1 MAGRSPPLNR
11 FMDYGISKVTTHIS
25 HNEQLIF
32 ERSQPGR
39 AGFSLPPLDVDEIP
53 LDEIIPSQFQRED
66 DLAGV
71 PEVTE
76 VDVVRHFT
84 RMSSWNY
91 SIDQGMYPLGSCTM
105 KYNSRL
111 NEKVAR
117 IAGFANLHPLATEAE
132 SQGALQVI
140 YELQQYLAE
149 ITGLP
154 GISLQPAA
162 GAHGE
167 MTGIMIIRAFIDA
180 RDGKEAASRRRVML
194 IPDSAHGTNPASA
207 HLSGFTVKTIRST
220 SEGLTDLDHLRE
232 LCAHGEVAGL
242 MLTNPNTLGLFER
255 NISEICR
262 IVHDAGGLVYMD
274 GANMNA
280 LVGVARPGDMGVDII
295 HLNLHKTFSTPHGG
309 GGPGCGPVCC
319 TSELEPFLPVPR
331 VVRTRSDSDGASTP
345 DSGLQTPDSLG
356 LNFNYPQS
364 IGRVK
369 AFLGNYGMMLRALA
383 YIQTH
388 GYDGLREATEAAVLN
403 ARYITY
409 GLSSDY
415 EKPFDA
421 PPMHEVVF
429 TDKRQTR
436 KGVHTLDIA
445 KRLIDYGFHPMTIY
459 FPLIVPGAMLVEP
472 TESVGRQELQQFI
485 DAMRAIAR
493 EAQDTPELV
502 LNAPHTTRIGRL
514 DEAAAARRPA
524 LRWKPEEIDTEPL
537 AVAGS

>member
-1 MAGRSPPLNR
+1 MEQT
-11 FMDYGISKVTTHIS
+11 ITKVTSHLS
-25 HNEQLIF
+25 HNESLIF

-39 AGFSLPPLDVDEIP
+39 AGFSLPPLDVPETA
-53 LDEIIPSQFQRED
+53 LDEIIPSAFQRDD
-66 DLAGV
+66 DLAGM

-76 VDVVRHFT
+76 VDVIRHFT
-84 RMSSWNY
+84 RMSTWNY

-117 IAGFANLHPLATEAE
+117 IAGFANLHPLASEAE
-132 SQGALQVI
+132 AQGALQVI
-140 YELQQYLAE
+140 YELQQHLAE

-180 RDGKEAASRRRVML
+180 RDGKDASARRRTML

-220 SEGLTDLDHLRE
+220 AEGFTDLDHLRE
-232 LCAHGEVAGL
+232 LCGHGDVAGL
-242 MLTNPNTLGLFER
+242 MLTNPNTLGLFEK
-255 NISEICR
+255 NIQEICR

-280 LVGVARPGDMGVDII
+280 LVGVARPGDMGVDVI

-309 GGPGCGPVCC
+309 GGPGSGPCCC
-319 TSELEPFLPVPR
+319 TKELEPFLPVPR
-331 VVRTRSDSDGASTP
+331 VVRA
-345 DSGLQTPDSLG
+345 DSGSNTTDAKSQIPNYRLDS
-356 LNFNYPQS
+356 NYPQS

-383 YIQTH
+383 YILTH
-388 GYDGLREATEAAVLN
+388 GRDGLREATEAAVLN
-403 ARYITY
+403 ARYIAH
-409 GLSSDY
+409 GLISDFD
-415 EKPFDA
+415 KPFASD
-421 PPMHEVVF
+421 PMHEVVF
-429 TDKRQTR
+429 TDKRQAR

-459 FPLIVPGAMLVEP
+459 FPLIVSGAMLIEP
-472 TESVGRQELQQFI
+472 TESVGRQELDQFI
-485 DAMRAIAR
+485 EAMRSIAK
-493 EAQDTPELV
+493 EAVEDPDLV
-502 LNAPHTTRIGRL
+502 MGAPHSTRIGRL
-514 DEAAAARRPA
+514 DEAAAARKPV
-524 LRWKPEEIDTEPL
+524 LRWKPQQAASAP
-537 AVAGS
+537 

>member
-1 MAGRSPPLNR
+1 MRSN
-11 FMDYGISKVTTHIS
+11 ITKVTSHIS
-25 HNEQLIF
+25 HNEALIF

-39 AGFSLPPLDVDEIP
+39 TGFSLPALDVPETVI
-53 LDEIIPSQFQRED
+53 DEIIPREFQRED
-66 DLAGV
+66 DLAGM

-84 RMSSWNY
+84 RMSTWNY

-117 IAGFANLHPLATEAE
+117 IDGFANLHPLASEVEA
-132 SQGALQVI
+132 QGALQVI
-140 YELQQYLAE
+140 YELQQHLAE

-180 RDGKEAASRRRVML
+180 RDGKEASAGRRTML

-207 HLSGFTVKTIRST
+207 HLSGFNVRTIRST

-232 LCAHGEVAGL
+232 LCAHGDVAGL
-242 MLTNPNTLGLFER
+242 MLTNPNTLGLFEK
-255 NISEICR
+255 NIQEICR
-262 IVHDAGGLVYMD
+262 IVHEAGGLVYMD

-280 LVGVARPGDMGVDII
+280 LVGVVRPGDMGVDVI

-309 GGPGCGPVCC
+309 GGPGSGPCCC
-319 TSELEPFLPVPR
+319 TKELEPFLPVPR
-331 VVRTRSDSDGASTP
+331 VVRTGSDSDP
-345 DSGLQTPDSLG
+345 VFKLDS
-356 LNFNYPQS
+356 NFPQS

-383 YIQTH
+383 YILTH

-403 ARYITY
+403 ARYIAH
-409 GLSSDY
+409 GLVSDFD
-415 EKPFDA
+415 KPFASD
-421 PPMHEVVF
+421 PMHEVVF
-429 TDKRQTR
+429 TDKRQSR

-459 FPLIVPGAMLVEP
+459 FPLIVSGAMLIEP
-472 TESVGRQELQQFI
+472 TESVGRQELDQFI
-485 DAMRAIAR
+485 DAMRSIAR
-493 EAQDTPELV
+493 EALEDPETV
-502 LNAPHTTRIGRL
+502 LAAPHSTRIGRL
-514 DEAAAARRPA
+514 DEAAAARRPV
-524 LRWKPEEIDTEPL
+524 LRWKPQPEAEPL
-537 AVAGS
+537 SAASHKS

>member
-1 MAGRSPPLNR
+1 MMKSQ
-11 FMDYGISKVTTHIS
+11 ITKVTSHIN
-25 HNEQLIF
+25 HNEALIF

-39 AGFSLPPLDVDEIP
+39 IGYRLPPLDVEEQPIAEIVP
-53 LDEIIPSQFQRED
+53 QQFLRDD
-66 DLAGV
+66 DLEGV
-71 PEVTE
+71 PEVSE
-76 VDVVRHFT
+76 VDVIRHFV
-84 RMSSWNY
+84 RMSTWNY
-91 SIDQGMYPLGSCTM
+91 SIDLGMYPLGSCTM

-117 IAGFANLHPLATEAE
+117 IPGFAGLHPLVE
-132 SQGALQVI
+132 SEDAQGALEVI
-140 YELQQYLAE
+140 YELQENLKE

-167 MTGIMIIRAFIDA
+167 MTGVMIIRAYIDA
-180 RDGKEAASRRRVML
+180 RDGEGGSAKRRIVL

-220 SEGLTDLDHLRE
+220 AEGLTDLDHLRQ
-232 LCAHGEVAGL
+232 LCAHGDVAGL

-255 NISEICR
+255 NIREICR

-280 LVGVARPGDMGVDII
+280 LVGVARPGDMGVDVI

-309 GGPGCGPVCC
+309 GGPGSGPCCC
-319 TSELEPFLPVPR
+319 TKELEPFLPVPR
-331 VVRTRSDSDGASTP
+331 VVKDGERFKL
-345 DSGLQTPDSLG
+345 D
-356 LNFNYPQS
+356 FNQPRS

-369 AFLGNYGMMLRALA
+369 AFFGNYGMMLRALA

-403 ARYITY
+403 ARYIAHALT
-409 GLSSDY
+409 SAY
-415 EKPFDA
+415 EKPFNA

-436 KGVHTLDIA
+436 QGVHTLDIA

-459 FPLIVPGAMLVEP
+459 FPLIVQGAMLIEP
-472 TESVGRQELQQFI
+472 TESVGRQELDQFI
-485 DAMRAIAR
+485 AAMKSIAS
-493 EAQDTPELV
+493 EALEDPELV
-502 LNAPHTTRIGRL
+502 LNAPHNTRIGRL
-514 DEAAAARRPA
+514 DEAAAARKPV
-524 LRWKPEEIDTEPL
+524 LRWKPKQTASAAQES
-537 AVAGS
+537 A

>member
-1 MAGRSPPLNR
+1 MKPE
-11 FMDYGISKVTTHIS
+11 ITKVTSHIS
-25 HNEQLIF
+25 HNEALIF

-39 AGFSLPPLDVDEIP
+39 IGYRLPPLDVDEMP
-53 LDEIIPSQFQRED
+53 LDDLVPRKFRRDD
-66 DLAGV
+66 DLDGL
-71 PEVTE
+71 PEVSE
-76 VDVVRHFT
+76 VDVIRHFI
-84 RMSSWNY
+84 RMSTWNY
-91 SIDQGMYPLGSCTM
+91 SIDLGMYPLGSCTM

-117 IAGFANLHPLATEAE
+117 IDGFANLHPLSDEQDA
-132 SQGALQVI
+132 QGALQVI
-140 YELQQYLAE
+140 YELQHHLAE

-154 GISLQPAA
+154 GVSLQPAA

-167 MTGIMIIRAFIDA
+167 MTGVMIIRAFIDA
-180 RDGKEAASRRRVML
+180 RDGEGASANRRTML

-255 NISEICR
+255 NIKEICH

-280 LVGVARPGDMGVDII
+280 LVGVARPGDMGVDVI

-309 GGPGCGPVCC
+309 GGPGSGPCCC
-319 TSELEPFLPVPR
+319 TKELEKFLPVPR
-331 VVRTRSDSDGASTP
+331 IVKTDWTVGEPTFKLEYDRP
-345 DSGLQTPDSLG
+345 K
-356 LNFNYPQS
+356 S

-369 AFLGNYGMMLRALA
+369 AFFGNYGMMLRALA
-383 YIQTH
+383 YILTH
-388 GYDGLREATEAAVLN
+388 GNDGLREATEAAVLN
-403 ARYITY
+403 ARYIAN
-409 GLSSDY
+409 GLTSDY
-415 EKPFDA
+415 DKPFNS

-429 TDKRQTR
+429 TDKRQSR

-459 FPLIVPGAMLVEP
+459 FPLIVQGAMLIEP
-472 TESVGRQELQQFI
+472 TESVGRQELDQFI
-485 DAMRAIAR
+485 AAMRSIAN
-493 EAQDTPELV
+493 EALEDPELV
-502 LNAPHTTRIGRL
+502 RNAPHSTRIGRL
-514 DEAAAARRPA
+514 DEAAAARKPV
-524 LRWKPEEIDTEPL
+524 LRWKP
-537 AVAGS
+537 

>member
-1 MAGRSPPLNR
+1 MSQST
-11 FMDYGISKVTTHIS
+11 DITKVTPHPS
-25 HNEQLIF
+25 QNEQLIF
-32 ERSQPGR
+32 ERSQHGR
-39 AGFSLPPLDVDEIP
+39 VGYSLPPLDVDEVS
-53 LDEIIPSQFQRED
+53 LDELIPSNMRRDD
-66 DLAGV
+66 DLEGV
-71 PEVTE
+71 PEVSE

-84 RMSSWNY
+84 RISTWNY
-91 SIDQGMYPLGSCTM
+91 SIDLGLYPLGSCTM

-117 IAGFANLHPLATEAE
+117 IAGYANLHPLASEE
-132 SQGALQVI
+132 DSQGALELI
-140 YELQQYLAE
+140 HELQENLSE

-167 MTGIMIIRAFIDA
+167 MTGVMVIRAFIDA
-180 RDGKEAASRRRVML
+180 RDGEGGSAKRRTML

-207 HLSGFTVKTIRST
+207 NLAGFNVKTIRST

-232 LCAHGEVAGL
+232 LCSHGDVAGL

-255 NISEICR
+255 NIEAICR

-280 LVGVARPGDMGVDII
+280 LVGVARPGDMGVDVI

-309 GGPGCGPVCC
+309 GGPGSGPCCC
-319 TSELEPFLPVPR
+319 TAELEPFLPTPR
-331 VVRTRSDSDGASTP
+331 ILKDG
-345 DSGLQTPDSLG
+345 DKFKLD
-356 LNFNYPQS
+356 FDRPQS

-369 AFLGNYGMMLRALA
+369 AFYGNFGMMVRALA

-388 GYDGLREATEAAVLN
+388 GYEGLREATEAAVIN
-403 ARYITY
+403 ARYIAH

-415 EKPFDA
+415 DKPFDA

-429 TDKRQTR
+429 TDKKQSR

-459 FPLIVPGAMLVEP
+459 FPLIVQGAMLIEP
-472 TESVGRQELQQFI
+472 TESVGRQELDQFI
-485 DAMRAIAR
+485 SAMRSIAR
-493 EAQDTPELV
+493 EAVEDPELV

-514 DEAAAARRPA
+514 DEAAAARKPV
-524 LRWKPEEIDTEPL
+524 LRWKPKE
-537 AVAGS
+537 AASAA